1 MLRAMSDELEQRWR
15 CAPLRTDGTIHTL
28 VIRRGDG
35 IHETPAAITLHEEL
49 GVLGDRWSSSGAK
62 RSLEAQVTL
71 IERRVASVLAGP
83 PERWHVP
90 GDNLVVDLDLSH
102 AALPAGAR
110 LASGGVVLEITEKPH
125 SGCAK
130 FRARLGDDALR
141 WVNARAHRGDRLR
154 GLHARVLRGGVLR
167 VGDRL
172 VRAA

>member
-15 CAPLRTDGTIHTL
+15 CEPLRTDGTIHTL

-35 IHETPAAITLHEEL
+35 AHATPSAITLHEEL
-49 GVLGDRWSSSGAK
+49 GVLGDRWSHGP
-62 RSLEAQVTL
+62 RRNLEAQVTL
-71 IERRVASVLAGP
+71 IERRIAAVLAGP
-83 PERWHVP
+83 PHRWHVP

-102 AALPAGAR
+102 AALPTGAR
-110 LASGGVVLEITEKPH
+110 IACGRVVLEITEKPH
-125 SGCAK
+125 NGCDK

-141 WVNARAHRGDRLR
+141 WVNARDHRGDRLR

-172 VRAA
+172 RRQ